1 VAIRVVSIISRMNV
15 GGPAV
20 LLKELIDNLPESE
33 FEHIL
38 ITGRCLSNEID
49 YLEEHPI
56 QSRVIYI
63 DSLKRSIFP
72 TRDFLSFVKM
82 IILLRKLRPNIVHTH
97 TSKAGI
103 LGRVATKIASP
114 QTKIVHTFHG
124 HLLYG
129 YFPKWKVRVFIAL
142 EIMLGWVTDKLI
154 AVTSQVKIDL
164 ENKHVGKSD
173 SWAVIHPGVK
183 QSKNSIKSKIPL
195 KNLDSEHEFSIVW
208 VGRFTNI
215 KNPMLA
221 IKSVQRLRDLSP
233 LPIKLHMVGGGEL
246 LEDCEKYAA
255 SMSLPVIFHGWTQ
268 QVRFILEYA
277 DVLLMTSQ
285 NEGLPI
291 VILEAAASGVATLTT
306 DVGGVGEFISQNL
319 TGWLTEQSADAIA
332 SSLIEIAADQ
342 TNRMKVA
349 SRALDLFTAEYTA
362 DSFVEKHKRLYRD
375 LLPNCDSN

>member
-1 VAIRVVSIISRMNV
+1 MNV

-56 QSRVIYI
+56 ESRVIYI

-103 LGRVATKIASP
+103 LGRIATKIASP

-129 YFPKWKVRVFIAL
+129 YFSKN
-142 EIMLGWVTDKLI
+142 
-154 AVTSQVKIDL
+154 QVKLLIFLERWLAHLTDCLVAVSDKIKFDL
-164 ENKHVGKSD
+164 LQNRIGISSPWKT
-173 SWAVIHPGVK
+173 IHPAIEFDT
-183 QSKNSIKSKIPL
+183 SPL
-195 KNLDSEHEFSIVW
+195 SYINRSNFNLNESDFVLLW
-208 VGRFTNI
+208 VGRFTDI

-221 IKSVQRLRDLSP
+221 AEALRSLYKSGSTSVKM
-233 LPIKLHMVGGGEL
+233 IMVGDGEL
-246 LEDCEKYAA
+246 WESVSKFSQENDLGILFTGWVPDVKKYISVANA
-255 SMSLPVIFHGWTQ
+255 
-268 QVRFILEYA
+268 
-277 DVLLMTSQ
+277 LLMTSK
-285 NEGLPI
+285 NEGMPV
-291 VILEAAASGVATLTT
+291 VILEAAAYSVPSIATN
-306 DVGGVGEFISQNL
+306 VGGISDFIDDGNNGFLVAQNPESIAISVQTVISMPNLDEVSARAKEVLL
-319 TGWLTEQSADAIA
+319 TNFNLKRFVQNHTNLYTE
-332 SSLIEIAADQ
+332 L
-342 TNRMKVA
+342 NK
-349 SRALDLFTAEYTA
+349 
-362 DSFVEKHKRLYRD
+362 
-375 LLPNCDSN
+375 